1 MLTEPTPFD
10 LRMHVFRI
18 PVRVHPSF
26 WLLGLILGWDPDMPQ
41 MTLICTVCVFFSI
54 LIHELGHALT
64 AEAFGWRSE
73 IVLYLFG
80 GLAFSERW
88 HNRTPTKDIF
98 VSVAGPAAQF
108 CLLPLLFATEL
119 GLAQTEFGD
128 QIYVRAAMHYL
139 WFINI
144 VWPILNLMP
153 VLPLD
158 GGHILQ
164 GLFELFG
171 LRDPLAAALI
181 VSIIVGGLLSYAS
194 YTLTGGGFG
203 MWFIVLTIMNIQAYQ
218 QHRAQRW

>member
-10 LRMHVFRI
+10 LRMHIFRI

-41 MTLICTVCVFFSI
+41 MTVICTACVFFSI

-80 GLAFSERW
+80 GLAFSDRW
-88 HNRTPTKDIF
+88 SGRTPLKDIF

-108 CLLPLLFATEL
+108 CLLPLLFATEI
-119 GLAQTEFGD
+119 GLAQTEWGHHM
-128 QIYVRAAMHYL
+128 YVRAAMGYL

-144 VWPILNLMP
+144 VWPVLNLMP

-158 GGHILQ
+158 GGHIMH
-164 GLFELFG
+164 GVFELCG
-171 LRDPLAAALI
+171 LRDALSASLV
-181 VSIIVGGLLSYAS
+181 VSIVVGGLLSFAS
-194 YTLTGGGFG
+194 YSLTGGQGG
-203 MWFIVLTIMNIQAYQ
+203 MWFIFLTIMNIQAYQ